1 MSICGGSIVLSPP
14 HHISIHEFGG
24 GGAGEEREERERE
37 AAQGLNL
44 NLPYGIGG
52 SPADAAFRLFAI
64 FLAAACIFE
73 QRRSMF
79 VFFNLPPLGGSREI
93 LHNLFFQ
100 LLSRRSEAAVRKVEK
115 ARISLYC
122 TEKKISVLF

>member
-24 GGAGEEREERERE
+24 GGAGEEREKRE

-44 NLPYGIGG
+44 NLPGGIGG

-79 VFFNLPPLGGSREI
+79 VFFNLPPFGGSREI

-100 LLSRRSEAAVRKVEK
+100 FLSRRSEAAVRKVEK
-115 ARISLYC
+115 ARISLLY
-122 TEKKISVLF
+122 KKEIYVLF